1 MEYFFWP
8 WSFFLLLASSADP
21 DEMQHYAAFHLGL
34 HCFQKYLFGVSS
46 IHRVK
51 VNLSLNFVNFSACIA
66 KVADVVF
73 VVDTSGSIGR
83 PNFERIKEFIK
94 DVVLTFDVD
103 YRYTRVGLIEFST
116 TPKIEFK
123 LFEKNNITEL
133 LDAIDNITYSGGGTS
148 TSDALELMRLEGFE
162 RYLDFRRASVSQNFK
177 YLRIS
182 HGFSKF

>member
-1 MEYFFWP
+1 M
-8 WSFFLLLASSADP
+8 
-21 DEMQHYAAFHLGL
+21 
-34 HCFQKYLFGVSS
+34 K
-46 IHRVK
+46 
-51 VNLSLNFVNFSACIA
+51 LSLNVVNFSACIA

-162 RYLDFRRASVSQNFK
+162 RYLVFR
-177 YLRIS
+177 
-182 HGFSKF
+182 